1 MGPRDKDPRV
11 DERPG
16 GKGPDRKV
24 EDNTSVEQDEQYDD
38 TVADSFPASDPPPSP
53 SIVGPPR
60 KPERPPSDKP

>member
-1 MGPRDKDPRV
+1 MGPRDKDPRA

-16 GKGPDRKV
+16 GKGKG
-24 EDNTSVEQDEQYDD
+24 NTSIEQDEQYDD

-53 SIVGPPR
+53 TIVGPPR